1 MSSTTFN
8 NENDSSD
15 PPNYHNITNQIFKTA
30 THNVRSFTNP
40 VKQQL
45 LVQIY
50 TLHYLD
56 VIGIQETD
64 LNNMLAKSLPQV
76 LN

>member
-1 MSSTTFN
+1 MSNTTYN
-8 NENDSSD
+8 YENDPLS
-15 PPNYHNITNQIFKTA
+15 PPINRNLTSHILKTA
-30 THNVRSFTNP
+30 THNVRSFANS